1 MATGGSSAEPE
12 PLGALDMGP
21 RALGPGGRLLGI
33 VRVGGGGQPAPGPGP
48 GGPWPM
54 SKAPKGSGSALE
66 PPSGHVFSQERYR
79 NHIK

>member
-21 RALGPGGRLLGI
+21 RALGPGGRLLGK
-33 VRVGGGGQPAPGPGP
+33 VRVGGWGGGAAGPRARARG
-48 GGPWPM
+48 PM

-66 PPSGHVFSQERYR
+66 PPAAMYFHKKGIE
-79 NHIK
+79 IT